1 MMKKTSIWVLLTAL
15 IATLWSQPGFS
26 QQVRNFPVDSK
37 LGDLTA
43 VSFPVFKINGQSF
56 QMAAGGQ
63 VRGVDNLIILPSTAN
78 YKGLVRYQLD
88 FSGYLHRVWF
98 ITPDEVKAAER
109 EGHQIPS
116 LLKRLFSF

>member
-1 MMKKTSIWVLLTAL
+1 MLKKISILVLLATFTL
-15 IATLWSQPGFS
+15 ILWSQPGLS

-43 VSFPVFKINGQSF
+43 VSFPVFKINGQTF

-109 EGHQIPS
+109 EGHQVPS
-116 LLKRLFSF
+116 WLRRLFSF

>member
-1 MMKKTSIWVLLTAL
+1 MKKISILLLLVAVM
-15 IATLWSQPGFS
+15 LWPQFGFS

-43 VSFPVFKINGQSF
+43 VSFPVFTINGQKL
-56 QMAAGGQ
+56 QMSAGGQ
-63 VRGVDNLIILPSTAN
+63 VRGVDDLIILPSTAN

-88 FSGYLHRVWF
+88 ISGYLHRVWF

-109 EGHQIPS
+109 DGHQIPS
-116 LLKRLFSF
+116 LLRRLFSF